1 MSTQSFRL
9 GQLNAFTLA
18 TKEWST
24 ESTLELLDVVAH
36 RALRNE
42 QFLAGQ
48 SKAPSVC
55 YHLEDPGRGKGW
67 EERGTAQCR
76 CLADQ

>member
-1 MSTQSFRL
+1 
-9 GQLNAFTLA
+9 
-18 TKEWST
+18 
-24 ESTLELLDVVAH
+24 
-36 RALRNE
+36 LRNE

-67 EERGTAQCR
+67 EEWGTAQR
-76 CLADQ
+76 ADASRDQ